1 MVVDVHPFAL
11 QTVDGQQESLVVLNH
26 QGLVAVC
33 RIQLEGEEQSRINAS
48 QCFAGRLA
56 LGNEFFVCGS
66 SFRLFLYFYLLF
78 MGDTEEISFFQLL
91 CFQLRIGIDEFL
103 FADAILSADT
113 EDGFL
118 ALYFVHLTARRFFL
132 FFHLLLGGGLLFPNG
147 TSGDG
152 DDDNLSGAEVLG
164 IQSRIGATD
173 DIGTDLILLG
183 DAVECFARLN
193 GVEVQTVLYRS
204 IGCFRLLWDT

>member
-1 MVVDVHPFAL
+1 MEVDIHPFAL

-91 CFQLRIGIDEFL
+91 CFQC
-103 FADAILSADT
+103 
-113 EDGFL
+113 
-118 ALYFVHLTARRFFL
+118 
-132 FFHLLLGGGLLFPNG
+132 LLLIQNMSFLNCYFPLLMI
-147 TSGDG
+147 
-152 DDDNLSGAEVLG
+152 V
-164 IQSRIGATD
+164 
-173 DIGTDLILLG
+173 ILLLLLLLL
-183 DAVECFARLN
+183 ATSLMSLFHF
-193 GVEVQTVLYRS
+193 S
-204 IGCFRLLWDT
+204 ILVSSYFLIIHLKI